1 MKAAIIGG
9 GASGFFTA
17 INAKENFPNSEVIIF
32 EKSNK
37 LLTKVLV
44 SGGGRCNVTNSESS
58 VSVFSKSYPRG
69 ERHLKKLFGRFNN
82 QDAIE
87 WFKNKG
93 VELVSEEDGRIF
105 PKSNT
110 SQTIYDLF
118 VSESEKLGVRV
129 NLKSTVTSIK
139 QEGKQIAIQVNGQ
152 KLLFDKVIVC
162 SGGSP
167 KLSGLEWLKS
177 LGHKIEDPVP
187 SLFTFNILNKKITRL
202 MGLSVP
208 NVLVSIEG
216 TKLKNTGSLLITHW
230 GFSGPA
236 VLKLSSIGAR
246 VLAFKDYNFK
256 ISVSWCGENNFEKV
270 KKEMHS
276 IINANKKKKLLSIR
290 PNNLPKRLWSYL
302 LERSGLPEEK
312 PYSELGKKQLNK
324 LINTICNDGYLVNGK
339 TTFKEEFVTCGGISL
354 KSLNLKNLESKHIK
368 NLYFAGEILDID
380 GITGGFNFQA
390 AWTTAFIA
398 SKLK

>member
-17 INAKENFPNSEVIIF
+17 INVKENFPNSEVIIF

-82 QDAIE
+82 QDVIE

-93 VELVSEEDGRIF
+93 VELVSEEDGRMF

-129 NLKSTVTSIK
+129 NLKSPVTSIK

-208 NVLVSIEG
+208 NALVSIEG

-246 VLAFKDYNFK
+246 ILAFKNYNFK

-276 IINANKKKKLLSIR
+276 IIKANNKKKLLSIR

>member
-17 INAKENFPNSEVIIF
+17 INVKENFPNSEVIIF

-82 QDAIE
+82 QDVIE

-167 KLSGLEWLKS
+167 KSSGLEWLKS

-208 NVLVSIEG
+208 NALVSIEG

-246 VLAFKDYNFK
+246 ILAFKNYNFK

-276 IINANKKKKLLSIR
+276 IINANNKKKLLSIR

>member
-9 GASGFFTA
+9 GASGFFSA
-17 INAKENFPNSEVIIF
+17 INAKENFPNYEIIIF

-82 QDAIE
+82 QDVIE

-93 VELVSEEDGRIF
+93 VELVSEEDGRMF

-118 VSESEKLGVRV
+118 VSESKKLGVRV

-208 NVLVSIEG
+208 NALVSIEG

-246 VLAFKDYNFK
+246 ILAFKNYNFK

>member
-82 QDAIE
+82 QDVIE

-129 NLKSTVTSIK
+129 NLKSPVTSIK

-152 KLLFDKVIVC
+152 KLIFDKVIVC
-162 SGGSP
+162 TGGSP

-208 NVLVSIEG
+208 NALVSIEG

-246 VLAFKDYNFK
+246 ILAFKNYNFK

-276 IINANKKKKLLSIR
+276 IIKANNKKKLLSIR

>member
-1 MKAAIIGG
+1 MKTAIIGG

-17 INAKENFPNSEVIIF
+17 INTKENFPNSEIIIF

-44 SGGGRCNVTNSESS
+44 SGGGRCNVTNSERSI
-58 VSVFSKSYPRG
+58 SVFSRSYPRG
-69 ERHLKKLFGRFNN
+69 ERQLKKLFGRFNN
-82 QDAIE
+82 QHVIE

-93 VELVSEEDGRIF
+93 VELVSEEDRRMF

-118 VSESEKLGVRV
+118 VSQADKLGVKI

-139 QEGKQIAIQVNGQ
+139 QEGEQITIQVNGQ

-162 SGGSP
+162 TGGSP
-167 KLSGLEWLKS
+167 KLRGLDWLKS
-177 LGHKIEDPVP
+177 LGHKIEEPVP
-187 SLFTFNILNKKITRL
+187 SLFTFNILNKKITQL
-202 MGLSVP
+202 MGLSVL
-208 NVLVSIEG
+208 NAMVSIEG
-216 TKLKNTGSLLITHW
+216 TKLKNTGPLLITHW
-230 GFSGPA
+230 GLSGPA
-236 VLKLSSIGAR
+236 VLKLSSFGAR
-246 VLAFKDYNFK
+246 FLAYKNYNFK

-270 KKEMHS
+270 KDEMRS
-276 IINANKKKKLLSIR
+276 IINTNKNKKLLSIR
-290 PNNLPKRLWSYL
+290 PYNFPKRLWSYL
-302 LERSGLPEEK
+302 LERSELSEEK
-312 PYSELGKKQLNK
+312 TCIELGKKQLNK

-354 KSLNLKNLESKHIK
+354 KSVNLKNLESKHIK
-368 NLYFAGEILDID
+368 NLYFAGEILNID

>member
-69 ERHLKKLFGRFNN
+69 EKHLKKLFGRFNN
-82 QDAIE
+82 QDVIE

-93 VELVSEEDGRIF
+93 VELVSEEDGRMF

-167 KLSGLEWLKS
+167 KSSGLEWLKS

-208 NVLVSIEG
+208 NALVSIEG

-246 VLAFKDYNFK
+246 ILAFKNYNFK

-270 KKEMHS
+270 KEEMHS

>member
-9 GASGFFTA
+9 GASGFFSA

-82 QDAIE
+82 QDVIE

-93 VELVSEEDGRIF
+93 VELVSEEDGRMF

-129 NLKSTVTSIK
+129 NLKSPVTSIK

-208 NVLVSIEG
+208 NALVSIEG

-246 VLAFKDYNFK
+246 ILAFKNYNFK

-276 IINANKKKKLLSIR
+276 IIKANNKKKLLSIR

>member
-9 GASGFFTA
+9 GASGFFSA
-17 INAKENFPNSEVIIF
+17 INAKENFPNYEIIIF

-82 QDAIE
+82 QDVIE

-93 VELVSEEDGRIF
+93 VELVSEEDGRMF

-118 VSESEKLGVRV
+118 VSESKKLGVRV

-208 NVLVSIEG
+208 NALVSIEG

-246 VLAFKDYNFK
+246 ILAFKNYNFK

-270 KKEMHS
+270 KKEMHR

-368 NLYFAGEILDID
+368 NLYFAGEILDLD

>member
-82 QDAIE
+82 QDVIE

-93 VELVSEEDGRIF
+93 VELVSEEDGRMF

-208 NVLVSIEG
+208 NALVSIEG

-246 VLAFKDYNFK
+246 ILAFKNYNFK

-270 KKEMHS
+270 KEEMHS

>member
-82 QDAIE
+82 QDVIE

-93 VELVSEEDGRIF
+93 VELVSEEDGRMF

-208 NVLVSIEG
+208 NALVSIEG

-246 VLAFKDYNFK
+246 ILAFKNYNFK

-354 KSLNLKNLESKHIK
+354 KSLNIKNLESKHIK

-398 SKLK
+398 SKLN

>member
-17 INAKENFPNSEVIIF
+17 INVKENFPNSEVIIF

-69 ERHLKKLFGRFNN
+69 EKHLKKLFGRFNN
-82 QDAIE
+82 QDVIE

-93 VELVSEEDGRIF
+93 VELVSEEDGRMF

-167 KLSGLEWLKS
+167 KSSGLEWLKS

-208 NVLVSIEG
+208 NALVSIEG

-246 VLAFKDYNFK
+246 ILAFKNYNFK

>member
-9 GASGFFTA
+9 GASGFFSA
-17 INAKENFPNSEVIIF
+17 INAKENFPNYEIIIF

-82 QDAIE
+82 QDVIE

-93 VELVSEEDGRIF
+93 VELVSEEDGRMF

-129 NLKSTVTSIK
+129 NLKSPVTSIK

-208 NVLVSIEG
+208 NALVSIEG

-246 VLAFKDYNFK
+246 ILAFKNYNFK

-312 PYSELGKKQLNK
+312 LYSELGKKQLNK

>member
-9 GASGFFTA
+9 GASGFFSA
-17 INAKENFPNSEVIIF
+17 INAKENFPNYEIIIF

-82 QDAIE
+82 QDVIE

-93 VELVSEEDGRIF
+93 VELVSEEDGRMF

-129 NLKSTVTSIK
+129 NLKSPVTSIK

-208 NVLVSIEG
+208 NALVSIEG

-246 VLAFKDYNFK
+246 ILAFKNYNFK

-270 KKEMHS
+270 KKEMHR

>member
-1 MKAAIIGG
+1 MKTAIIGG

-17 INAKENFPNSEVIIF
+17 INAKENFPNSEIIIF

-82 QDAIE
+82 QDVIE

-93 VELVSEEDGRIF
+93 VELVSEEDGRMF

-177 LGHKIEDPVP
+177 SGHKIEDPVP

-208 NVLVSIEG
+208 NALVSIEG

-246 VLAFKDYNFK
+246 ILAFKNYNFK

-276 IINANKKKKLLSIR
+276 IINANKKKKLLSKR

>member
-9 GASGFFTA
+9 GASGFFAT
-17 INAKENFPNSEVIIF
+17 INSKENFPNSEIIIF

-82 QDAIE
+82 QDVIE

-93 VELVSEEDGRIF
+93 VELVSEEDGRMF

-167 KLSGLEWLKS
+167 KLSGLDWLKS

-208 NVLVSIEG
+208 NTLVSIEG

-246 VLAFKDYNFK
+246 ILAFKNYNFK

>member
-69 ERHLKKLFGRFNN
+69 EKHLKKLFGRFNN
-82 QDAIE
+82 QDVIE

-129 NLKSTVTSIK
+129 NLKSPVTSIK

-202 MGLSVP
+202 MGPSVP
-208 NVLVSIEG
+208 NALVSIEG

-246 VLAFKDYNFK
+246 ILAFKNYNFK

-270 KKEMHS
+270 KEEMHS

-354 KSLNLKNLESKHIK
+354 KSLNIKNLESKHIK
-368 NLYFAGEILDID
+368 NLYFAGEILDVD

-398 SKLK
+398 SKLN

>member
-9 GASGFFTA
+9 GASGFFSA
-17 INAKENFPNSEVIIF
+17 INAKENFPNYEIIIF

-82 QDAIE
+82 QDVIE

-93 VELVSEEDGRIF
+93 VELVSEEDGRMF

-118 VSESEKLGVRV
+118 VSESKKLGVRV

-208 NVLVSIEG
+208 NALVSIEG

-246 VLAFKDYNFK
+246 ILAFKNYNFK

-270 KKEMHS
+270 KKEMHR

>member
-17 INAKENFPNSEVIIF
+17 INAKENFPNSEIIIF

-82 QDAIE
+82 QDVIE

-93 VELVSEEDGRIF
+93 VELVSEEDGRMF

-118 VSESEKLGVRV
+118 VSESEKLGVMV
-129 NLKSTVTSIK
+129 NLKSTATSIK

-167 KLSGLEWLKS
+167 KSSGLEWLKS
-177 LGHKIEDPVP
+177 SGHKIEDPVP

-202 MGLSVP
+202 MGLSVL
-208 NVLVSIEG
+208 NALVSIEG

-246 VLAFKDYNFK
+246 ILACKNYNFK

-290 PNNLPKRLWSYL
+290 PYNLPKRLWSYL